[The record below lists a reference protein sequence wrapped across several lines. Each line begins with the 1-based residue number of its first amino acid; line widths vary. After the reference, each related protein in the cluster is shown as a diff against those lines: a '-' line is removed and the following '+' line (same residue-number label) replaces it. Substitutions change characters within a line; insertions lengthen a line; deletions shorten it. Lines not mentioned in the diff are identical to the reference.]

1 MKRLPGYLPI
11 IILFTVICVVFM
23 AGEDRCFAREFAR
36 EKAQETSK
44 IKKDIEKIKEQ
55 LSELTGGIQFSGF
68 FDVNASGFKD
78 NPNVFALGDFEL
90 DIEKSVGDNFQ
101 VAAALVFNDDGA
113 ELAVGFIDFHL
124 FGGPVSARGRLFTE
138 KGLHLQVGRFD
149 VPFGNDWQYY
159 ASADRTSISAPL
171 TTEVIM
177 GGGYNDVGLRILRAN
192 VSYHFTLFMLRGIEE
207 GISLGGRFAL
217 TPFNNPFTFKR
228 KQIQKLELGVSYIMD
243 MDRGGC
249 KEEKIL
255 ALDME
260 SQLGPVHLQGEF
272 LRKDYHLE
280 ETRMEGFHVSAFLDT
295 GFPKVLPLTVY
306 GRYDFTRCKSLDS
319 VAASGGAAVVDELSR
334 LTAGVNVNLFDV
346 SMLKI
351 EYMHYLEEN
360 EEFRG
365 ASFFI
370 QLVIT
375 F

>member
-1 MKRLPGYLPI
+1 MRRIPGFLWFGFAVVCI
-11 IILFTVICVVFM
+11 IFFTGTISGS
-23 AGEDRCFAREFAR
+23 ASEKPED
-36 EKAQETSK
+36 KSK
-44 IKKDIEKIKEQ
+44 IKKEVEKIKQQ
-55 LSELTGGIQFSGF
+55 LKEITGGIQFSGF
-68 FDVNASGFKD
+68 FDVTASGYKD

-90 DIEKSVGDNFQ
+90 DMEKAVGHNFQ

-159 ASADRTSISAPL
+159 ASADRISISAPL
-171 TTEVIM
+171 TTEVILD
-177 GGGYNDVGLRILRAN
+177 GGYNDVGLRILRAN
-192 VSYHFTLFMLRGIEE
+192 VSYHYTLFMLRGIQE

-228 KQIQKLELGVSYIMD
+228 KQTQQLELGVSYIMD
-243 MDRGGC
+243 MNRQGG

-260 SQLGPVHLQGEF
+260 SQLGPVHVQTEW
-272 LRKDYHLE
+272 LRKDLYLE
-280 ETRMEGFHVSAFLDT
+280 DTRLQGFHISAFVDT
-295 GFPKVLPLTVY
+295 GFPQTLPVTVY
-306 GRYDFTRCKSLDS
+306 GRYDS
-319 VAASGGAAVVDELSR
+319 VRLKPFDGANEVNTISR
-334 LTAGVNVNLFDV
+334 LTAGVNINLFDV
-346 SMLKI
+346 SMLKL
-351 EYMHYLEEN
+351 EYLNYLEDHM
-360 EEFRG
+360 EFQG
-365 ASFFI
+365 SSFFA